1 MSLLYAVT
9 CLLLGQRLNLGRGS
23 KLLAIEDEVISRKHL
38 QTFSAFFFF
47 FIIKEWGGEIPK
59 RKTEA
64 FPRPI
69 GSSFVYVFIS
79 HFCTVCDFFY
89 YTSC

>member
-47 FIIKEWGGEIPK
+47 FIKEWGGNPK
-59 RKTEA
+59 TKNRSVSKT
-64 FPRPI
+64 
-69 GSSFVYVFIS
+69 
-79 HFCTVCDFFY
+79 HW
-89 YTSC
+89 